1 MKQLIN
7 KYIDTKSL
15 LIVLS
20 IVALFCQSVQ
30 INLLINQHNNL
41 HQHSLVK
48 SINNSIIINAVNNG
62 INNNDT
68 VFSKKTLNIKD
79 DIVLK
84 INTINTINKKSN
96 FCHSVC
102 VHTVCCNSIQLILPV
117 DSKIYIKFIDTA
129 LDFLDI
135 YHLYTFYFISVI
147 YKPNWF

>member
-1 MKQLIN
+1 MKQFIN

-15 LIVLS
+15 LIALS

-30 INLLINQHNNL
+30 INLLINPHNNP

-48 SINNSIIINAVNNG
+48 SINNSIIVNAVNNV

-68 VFSKKTLNIKD
+68 VFSKKTLNTKD

-84 INTINTINKKSN
+84 INKIDNKSN
-96 FCHSVC
+96 FCHGVC
-102 VHTVCCNSIQLILPV
+102 IHTACCNAINLILPV
-117 DSKIYIKFIDTA
+117 DSKIYIKFIDIA

-135 YHLYTFYFISVI
+135 YHLYTFDFISVI
-147 YKPNWF
+147 YKPNWL